1 MKHVS
6 EILIVDDDEEF
17 VADLL
22 RYWRAPLAVRIAR
35 SGKEA
40 IKYLR
45 ARVPRLV
52 LLDLKLPRFLG
63 TTDELEG
70 QALLAD
76 LKSRPEYKCPVV
88 VVTQETSPDVKSRML
103 ASGAAAYLTKPVDV
117 SELEG

>member
-1 MKHVS
+1 
-6 EILIVDDDEEF
+6 VDDDEDF

-70 QALLAD
+70 QAILAK
-76 LKSRPEYKCPVV
+76 LKSQSGYECSVV
-88 VVTQETSPDVKSRML
+88 IVTQETSPDVKSRML
-103 ASGAAAYLTKPVDV
+103 ASGADAYLTKPVDV
-117 SELEG
+117 SELEGNVAHALG